1 MMAKKRTYE
10 QLKQKVRELE
20 KEAAE
25 LKQAEEEM
33 KKFSAAVEQS
43 IDGIAIGD
51 LEPKLAY
58 VNDAF
63 AQMHG
68 YSPEEMIGMKV
79 VDLHNEEQMDA
90 FNRGIHQIK
99 TRGGWIGEIEH
110 IRKDGTPFATYM
122 SVSLL
127 KDNEGKPAWILA
139 VSRDIT
145 EVKRREEELKFR
157 EEFSSRLLN
166 NSPNPI
172 IGINPD
178 TSISY
183 VNPALESLTGFSS
196 EELIGTKAPYPFWR
210 KGMVKQ
216 IQKDLEAAMRKGAK
230 SLEEPF
236 QKKNGEHFWVDI
248 TSLPII
254 HEGKI
259 DYYLANWV
267 DITERKRAEEALRES
282 EEKYRTLIEMAH
294 DAIIIG
300 KGNYLDYNKA
310 SLDLFGCSSREQI
323 YGKTPFDF
331 SPPTQPDGSDS
342 KERSIRIVEKAMAG
356 EPQKFYWRY
365 RKVDGTPI
373 ETEVSLSRIE
383 VRGDF
388 VLLGIIRDIT
398 ERKHAEEALQKAHD
412 ELERRVEERTAE
424 LVKANKELRAEII
437 QRKQVENALLENTH
451 RLNVAYEQAITYA
464 QEFNEEMA
472 ERKRAEEKL
481 LIYHEKLQSLASK
494 LSLAEERQR
503 RRVAIDVHDHI
514 AQNLALAKMK
524 LGVLRASIA
533 SGGALETMDDILKLV
548 DETIQDTRTL
558 ISELGSP
565 ILYELG
571 FVPAVEWLTQQAQ
584 RQHGIVVD
592 FEDDG
597 QPKSLSE
604 DVRVLLFQAV
614 RELLVN
620 IAKHAKART
629 AKVSITRNADQI
641 RVDVEDD
648 GVGFDSAEIG
658 SSVDTTGRFGLFS
671 IRVRLEPL
679 GGHMEVDS
687 KPSHGTRVTL
697 VAPLK
702 HNGENKKEKVS

>member
-1 MMAKKRTYE
+1 MTRKPTYE

-25 LKQAEEEM
+25 RKQAEEEM
-33 KKFSAAVEQS
+33 KKFSAAIEQS

-99 TRGGWIGEIEH
+99 TRGGWIGEIED
-110 IRKDGTPFATYM
+110 IRKDGTPFPTCM

-139 VSRDIT
+139 VARDVT
-145 EVKRREEELKFR
+145 EVKRREEKLKFR
-157 EEFSSRLLN
+157 AEFSSRLLN

-300 KGNYLDYNKA
+300 KGNYLDCNKA
-310 SLDLFGCSSREQI
+310 SLDLFGCSTQEQI
-323 YGKTPFDF
+323 YAKTPFDF

-342 KERSIRIVEKAMAG
+342 KERSIEIVEKALAG
-356 EPQKFYWRY
+356 EPQRFYWRH
-365 RKVDGTPI
+365 RKVDGTPV

-383 VRGDF
+383 LRGDF
-388 VLLGIIRDIT
+388 MLLGIIRDIT
-398 ERKHAEEALQKAHD
+398 ERK
-412 ELERRVEERTAE
+412 
-424 LVKANKELRAEII
+424 
-437 QRKQVENALLENTH
+437 
-451 RLNVAYEQAITYA
+451 
-464 QEFNEEMA
+464 
-472 ERKRAEEKL
+472 RAEEVLREREAALEARTNELEGVNSALRIL
-481 LIYHEKLQSLASK
+481 LKQREEDKRELEEKMLLNIKELVVPYAEKLKKTSLDKQQIGYLNTLESNLNDITTPLVHK
-494 LSLAEERQR
+494 LSSKFLGLTPAQIQTAHLIKDGKTTKEIAGLLNVSPLTIESR
-503 RRVAIDVHDHI
+503 RKDIRT
-514 AQNLALAKMK
+514 K
-524 LGVLRASIA
+524 LGIKNRKASLRSH
-533 SGGALETMDDILKLV
+533 LL
-548 DETIQDTRTL
+548 
-558 ISELGSP
+558 
-565 ILYELG
+565 
-571 FVPAVEWLTQQAQ
+571 
-584 RQHGIVVD
+584 
-592 FEDDG
+592 
-597 QPKSLSE
+597 SLS
-604 DVRVLLFQAV
+604 
-614 RELLVN
+614 
-620 IAKHAKART
+620 I
-629 AKVSITRNADQI
+629 
-641 RVDVEDD
+641 
-648 GVGFDSAEIG
+648 
-658 SSVDTTGRFGLFS
+658 
-671 IRVRLEPL
+671 
-679 GGHMEVDS
+679 
-687 KPSHGTRVTL
+687 
-697 VAPLK
+697 
-702 HNGENKKEKVS
+702 